1 MSKKSEILK
10 VSLTH
15 FAKKGYE
22 NTSLDDVAKELNI
35 TKPAL
40 YYHFKNKKTIY
51 NEVFKMEFQKVLP
64 CIQNITTLKDYVFCM
79 AEFFENSEITK
90 LFSKELANEANYLE
104 DDTIE
109 LISKTLKK
117 LRTLIPENIN
127 PFLIQTII
135 VSTLIT
141 YQNTITLRSRISK
154 IVGVD
159 KHITS
164 IQKDLYQMVQNYI
177 GGDK

>member
-1 MSKKSEILK
+1 MGKKTEILK
-10 VSLTH
+10 VALSH
-15 FAKKGYE
+15 FATKGYE

-51 NEVFKMEFQKVLP
+51 NEVFKMEFNKVIP
-64 CIQNITTLKDYVFCM
+64 CIKKINSLKDYVFCM
-79 AEFFENSEITK
+79 AEFFENSQITK

-104 DDTIE
+104 DETIE
-109 LISKTLKK
+109 IISTTLKK
-117 LRTLIPENIN
+117 LKTLIPENIN

-141 YQNTITLRSRISK
+141 YQNTITLRGRISK
-154 IVGVD
+154 IAGVD
-159 KHITS
+159 KHLTS
-164 IQKDLYQMVQNYI
+164 IQEDLYLMVKNYI
-177 GGDK
+177 GGNK